1 MSLRT
6 IIAGSGAGLLNA
18 VSAFASNV
26 WLIGLAGRTIEKD
39 LLGLYFSIATL
50 SSYFGLLQLSLDF
63 AASQTVAERLAVGDR
78 DGAARAVRQTA
89 VVNRALIGII
99 AAVMA
104 VMAWLVPVYLERAD
118 RVATVRTIL
127 AIVAGTQIATCLARP
142 YIAALTGAN
151 RFAATQ
157 LLRVCASL
165 FATGI
170 GLLLLHGGAGVV
182 ALATVDAVLQ
192 LALLGLLVRTAR
204 RHCDWVGLPAT
215 QPWHGFR
222 AMVTYSLG
230 ITVATILDSAS
241 IFCDLGMIRLAE
253 TPDETMADY
262 AIWWRLPLLFH
273 SMTYIL
279 LNASSP
285 TVIAA
290 YARSDSEGR
299 ATFHRVFGIFLAVT
313 LAGIIGIS
321 IWLAPVVR
329 AWQGGRYDLP
339 RGAEVGVGLA
349 IAIGARNLFVGQSL
363 PFFARTETRPIH
375 AAHVVRSGVKLS
387 VWAAS
392 GFATTIP
399 ILAMA
404 DGAAAV
410 AAMAVLGFVLVRRGE
425 FSITM
430 PWAIL
435 VALAAVGAVGW
446 VLAPFLESWRGSTLA
461 AGIGLSGLVLGS
473 LLALAIRVLR

>member
-6 IIAGSGAGLLNA
+6 ILAGSGAGLLNA

-39 LLGLYFSIATL
+39 LLGLFFSITTL
-50 SSYFGLLQLSLDF
+50 ASYFGLLQLSLDF

-78 DGAARAVRQTA
+78 DGAARAIRQTA
-89 VVNRALIGII
+89 VVNRVLIAII
-99 AAVMA
+99 VAVMA
-104 VMAWLVPVYLERAD
+104 VVAWLVPIYLERPD
-118 RVATVRTIL
+118 RIAMVRTIL
-127 AIVAGTQIATCLARP
+127 AVVAGTQIATCLARP
-142 YIAALTGAN
+142 YIAALTGSN
-151 RFAATQ
+151 RYAATQ
-157 LLRVCASL
+157 LLRVGASL
-165 FATGI
+165 IATGV
-170 GLLLLHGGAGVV
+170 GLLLLYAGSGVV
-182 ALATVDAVLQ
+182 ALAAVDAVLQ
-192 LALLGLLVRTAR
+192 VSLLAFLMRTAHR
-204 RHCDWVGLPAT
+204 QCDWIGRSTA
-215 QPWHGFR
+215 QPWLGFR

-230 ITVATILDSAS
+230 ITFATILDSAS

-253 TPDETMADY
+253 KPVETMADY

-290 YARSDSEGR
+290 YARSEDEGR
-299 ATFHRVFGIFLAVT
+299 STFRRVFGLFVAVT
-313 LAGIIGIS
+313 LAGMVGIAL
-321 IWLAPVVR
+321 WLSPVVR
-329 AWQGGRYDLP
+329 AWQDGHYDLP
-339 RGAEVGVGLA
+339 RGAEIGVGLA

-375 AAHVVRSGVKLS
+375 AAHVVRSGMKLS
-387 VWAAS
+387 VWAAF
-392 GFATTIP
+392 GCTTTIP
-399 ILAMA
+399 ILAAA
-404 DGAAAV
+404 DAAAAV

-473 LLALAIRVLR
+473 LLALAVRVLR